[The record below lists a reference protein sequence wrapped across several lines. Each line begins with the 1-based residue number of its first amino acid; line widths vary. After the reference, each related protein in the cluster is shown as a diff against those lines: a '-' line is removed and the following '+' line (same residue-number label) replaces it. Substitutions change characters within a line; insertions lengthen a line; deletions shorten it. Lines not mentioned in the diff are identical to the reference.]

1 MQRATTNKKTTTT
14 VQEFMAGLDS
24 GEDPRRV
31 MARLNAAIVNHQRA
45 GEEVPASLLRL
56 SQVIATECAAQSQG
70 R

>member
-1 MQRATTNKKTTTT
+1 MKRAIASKDST
-14 VQEFMAGLDS
+14 VQDILAGLEAGD
-24 GEDPRRV
+24 DPRRV
-31 MARLNAAIVNHQRA
+31 MARLNARIVHYQKS